1 MLNDATGLKKIYLA
15 AGYTDLRRGMD
26 DALSFLREE
35 DGPDQGTLM
44 GRGWVPTSLQET
56 EQRCL
61 QLATFRRRGV
71 GNIPGTVYDADAG
84 A

>member
-44 GRGWVPTSLQET
+44 GRGWVPASWKPRICFARCCGHEWKIRKRGPSLS
-56 EQRCL
+56 
-61 QLATFRRRGV
+61 
-71 GNIPGTVYDADAG
+71 P
-84 A
+84 

>member
-1 MLNDATGLKKIYLA
+1 MLNDATGLKKIY
-15 AGYTDLRRGMD
+15 
-26 DALSFLREE
+26 
-35 DGPDQGTLM
+35 QGTLM
-44 GRGWVPTSLQET
+44 GRGWVPASLQET

-71 GNIPGTVYDADAG
+71 GNIPGTIYDADAR